1 MPFEVAMSADWVP
14 SDAYLT
20 KRLSKMIH
28 RIDRIAESNQ
38 TLQLN
43 VGLKLGLL
51 LKQVERGNYYSDAKL
66 VVTELKSGRKVSS
79 KRSSAANA
87 VSSDA
92 IIHKIVNWD
101 YLKRD
106 IIEILSRGDI
116 NFVIPEKIF
125 DEMNCEHNMHFEEE
139 SKLRAREKLRF
150 LQQRNGQ
157 PIVSGKW
164 RKEAYPPRTYEFLSK
179 YAITTSVSNDEGEI
193 LKEQLI
199 TPLNGFLG
207 QAYNYDDHG
216 LTEVRNLPLNQ
227 DYCVVSN
234 YCITAQLPLITCQEW
249 MVSFKDGS
257 SSASDADIIRTQIE
271 SLLEIML
278 VQVGFS

>member
-1 MPFEVAMSADWVP
+1 MSAEWVP

-28 RIDRIAESNQ
+28 RIDRIIESNQ
-38 TLQLN
+38 ALQLN
-43 VGLKLGLL
+43 VSTKLGVL
-51 LKQVERGNYYSDAKL
+51 LKQVERGTYYLDTKS
-66 VVTELKSGRKVSS
+66 VFTETKSGRKVSS
-79 KRSSAANA
+79 RNTSIANNAA
-87 VSSDA
+87 SDVVT
-92 IIHKIVNWD
+92 HKVVKWD
-101 YLKRD
+101 DLKKD
-106 IIEILSRGDI
+106 IIEIISRGDSNI
-116 NFVIPEKIF
+116 VIPVKIL

-164 RKEAYPPRTYEFLSK
+164 RKEAYPPRTYEFLNK
-179 YAITTSVSNDEGEI
+179 YAITTSVSDDEGEI

-216 LTEVRNLPLNQ
+216 LTEVQKL
-227 DYCVVSN
+227 Y
-234 YCITAQLPLITCQEW
+234 
-249 MVSFKDGS
+249 
-257 SSASDADIIRTQIE
+257 
-271 SLLEIML
+271 
-278 VQVGFS
+278 

>member
-1 MPFEVAMSADWVP
+1 MWWKFKNFKKWTEQHPSEHLKNDVVYLATLRRSRTCVLWRRKTFKLGCLPPQELSEFTMSAEWVP

-28 RIDRIAESNQ
+28 RIDRIIESNQ

-43 VGLKLGLL
+43 VSTRLGVL
-51 LKQVERGNYYSDAKL
+51 LKQVERGTYYADAKS
-66 VVTELKSGRKVSS
+66 VVTELKSGRKVSA
-79 KRSSAANA
+79 KSSSVANNAATDVVA
-87 VSSDA
+87 
-92 IIHKIVNWD
+92 HKVVKWD
-101 YLKRD
+101 ELKKD
-106 IIEILSRGDI
+106 IIEIISRDNPSI
-116 NFVIPEKIF
+116 VIPEKIL

-164 RKEAYPPRTYEFLSK
+164 RKEAYPSRTYEFLNE
-179 YAITTSVSNDEGEI
+179 YAITTSVSEDEGEM

-216 LTEVRNLPLNQ
+216 LTEVLKL
-227 DYCVVSN
+227 
-234 YCITAQLPLITCQEW
+234 
-249 MVSFKDGS
+249 
-257 SSASDADIIRTQIE
+257 
-271 SLLEIML
+271 
-278 VQVGFS
+278 